1 MGLRAGLSF
10 PGGFSDHHT
19 CLCLLLNVSA
29 ELCAVLLVLWGWC
42 LLLWNTSAFQ
52 SRAFY
57 TMQRTSCLHRSGVVA
72 GADRHQQDPLIS
84 PSVPLAK
91 KLSPSQPEPR
101 RTPTTATGLFAQ
113 SQPAPSSICTQKH
126 TLGFSDFSLA
136 SQHSPAHKKCL
147 ELRWFLF
154 YRGERLSHLSCT
166 LGFPPI
172 PDLSASSLIL
182 KELTRLYSEGK
193 LQGSNKPTIL

>member
-1 MGLRAGLSF
+1 MEYFGF
-10 PGGFSDHHT
+10 PVQGFLYNAEDFLLAQIWGG
-19 CLCLLLNVSA
+19 
-29 ELCAVLLVLWGWC
+29 GW
-42 LLLWNTSAFQ
+42 
-52 SRAFY
+52 SRQAP
-57 TMQRTSCLHRSGVVA
+57 A
-72 GADRHQQDPLIS
+72 DPLIS

-136 SQHSPAHKKCL
+136 SQNSPAHKKCL